1 MCLQHL
7 KHIFNYR
14 LTRLNHIFHHYFLSI
29 FSIEQLDLSDSHIKT
44 ALHFASDNLSNLQ
57 QLVEG
62 DPSFLWIL
70 PKLGDE
76 YVQPEWLKKLADEL
90 KNVEFK
96 KPALVKMMRNFAK
109 LEGLNFGQMMKT
121 LRMLL
126 SSQKD
131 GYQVAEMMEILG
143 SDGTIKRLLRIDVS
157 NNKERIET
165 SC

>member
-1 MCLQHL
+1 M
-7 KHIFNYR
+7 
-14 LTRLNHIFHHYFLSI
+14 FLPI
-29 FSIEQLDLSDSHIKT
+29 FSIEQLDLSDSHIET
-44 ALHFASDNLSNLQ
+44 ALRFAGDNLNNLQ

-70 PKLGDE
+70 PKLSDE

-90 KNVEFK
+90 KVVEFK

-109 LEGLNFGQMMKT
+109 EAGLNFGQMMKT

-131 GYQVAEMMEILG
+131 GYQIAEMMEILG
-143 SDGTIKRLLRIDVS
+143 CDGTLKRLLRIDES
-157 NNKERIET
+157 NNVKKIKT